1 MPFLTKAAAQ
11 KAALHT
17 ARDQAA
23 QYRLERDEARAQR
36 DTLLHA
42 LTPLLNAS
50 ERLPLLPEV
59 HASGVAVATVDARKA
74 WDGVVREMA
83 RPDAPQA

>member
-11 KAALHT
+11 KSALHT

-36 DTLLHA
+36 DALLQA
-42 LTPLLNAS
+42 LTPFLNAA

-59 HASGVAVATVDARKA
+59 HASGVAVAAVTARQA

-83 RPDAPQA
+83 QPDAPRA